1 MFKNVVQLAYVTT
14 DLERAVSVFRDDQ
27 GVREFATFDS
37 LQLPTVGG
45 GQAVINWGLTYV
57 GDLQLEIIQPVS
69 GEVDVY
75 RALLPE
81 RSDQFVLRS
90 HHIASQLDST
100 DEYDAVMA
108 GYRQRGHRIAL
119 EASFGGTRFFYADT
133 YDLLGHF
140 QEYLLIDD
148 ATKEWLATLPRN

>member
-1 MFKNVVQLAYVTT
+1 MQLAYVTT

-45 GQAVINWGLTYV
+45 GQAVINWELTYV
-57 GDLQLEIIQPVS
+57 GDLHFDVVQLVS

-75 RALLPE
+75 RVLLPE
-81 RSDQFVLRS
+81 RSDQFVLRG

-100 DEYDAVMA
+100 DEYDAAMA
-108 GYRQRGHRIAL
+108 GQRRRDHRIAL
-119 EASFGGTRFFYADT
+119 EASFGTRFYADA
-133 YDLLGHF
+133 YDLLGHY
-140 QEYLLIDD
+140 QEHLLIDD
-148 ATKEWLATLPRN
+148 ATEEWPATLPRN